1 MSKSTFSLCN
11 LDNSSYN
18 TVDRSTRYIPSR
30 KNIEFKKIMSHQEI
44 KKTSIND
51 LDQIEDQKQNNEN
64 IFYKDILLK
73 NLKKDNKV
81 FKSMN
86 ELALDQNYL
95 NNFNTIKS
103 SKFRKIDNDPFKIL
117 DAPLLQDDY
126 YLNVVDWSVTNN
138 LAVGLAN
145 TAYVWN
151 FQTNEVHKIIELEEE
166 NFVSCLN
173 WDKKGKNLVIGNI
186 EGTVKVF
193 DFVKNKEV
201 NCYDN
206 HLERVGAISL
216 FDNLL
221 ITGSRDSFIYL
232 YDLRLKNQPIKTFS
246 HHNQEVCGLKWSP
259 TGRYFASGGNDNKLH
274 VFSIKTDF
282 PLYKKTHRAAVKAIA
297 WSENSINLLASG
309 AGSADRCLR
318 IFNTDKNKVIY
329 CKDTG
334 SQICNLKF
342 SKRKEEIITSHGF
355 STNDVVVW
363 KVKNLQKI
371 CSFSGH
377 SSRVLYMSI
386 SPDGNSIVT
395 GAGDETLRF
404 WNLNYKS
411 EKKSGKSINF
421 LNFTNPIQLR

>member
-18 TVDRSTRYIPSR
+18 TQDRSSRYILSR
-30 KNIEFKKIMSHQEI
+30 KNLECKRVMSHQEM
-44 KKTSIND
+44 KNTSINN
-51 LDQIEDQKQNNEN
+51 LDEFDEEKHNDEN
-64 IFYKDILLK
+64 IFYKDLLLK
-73 NLKKDNKV
+73 NLKKDTKV

-86 ELALDQNYL
+86 ELALNQNSYHS
-95 NNFNTIKS
+95 FNTIKT

-151 FQTNEVHKIIELEEE
+151 FQTNQVNKILELEEE
-166 NFVSCLN
+166 NFVSCLS
-173 WDKKGKNLVIGNI
+173 WDKKGKNLVVGNI
-186 EGTVKVF
+186 EGTVKIF
-193 DFVKNKEV
+193 DFEKNAEV
-201 NCYDN
+201 NIFDN
-206 HLERVGAISL
+206 HLERVGALSL

-232 YDLRLKNQPIKTFS
+232 YDLRMKCKPIKTYNQ
-246 HHNQEVCGLKWSP
+246 HNQEVCGLKWSP

-274 VFSIKTDF
+274 IFSVKTDF
-282 PLYKKTHRAAVKAIA
+282 PLYKKTHKAAVKAIA
-297 WSENSINLLASG
+297 WSEKSINLLASG

-318 IFNTDKNKVIY
+318 IFNTDKNEVMY

-342 SKRKEEIITSHGF
+342 SKLKEEIITSHGF
-355 STNDVVVW
+355 STNDVCVW
-363 KVKNLQKI
+363 KTKNLQKI
-371 CSFSGH
+371 CTFSGH

-404 WNLNYKS
+404 WNLNYKK
-411 EKKSGKSINF
+411 EKKSGKNINY
-421 LNFTNPIQLR
+421 LNFTSPIQLR